1 MTLEDINVGH
11 LAQKQEQS
19 DGHILAHRELVAAVS
34 DGPRGRVFLNADY
47 DHEVVHADHAV
58 ASESGGAVVV
68 IAYGRVV
75 SYPTHAV
82 RFIDWGTV

>member
-1 MTLEDINVGH
+1 MTADQRAALKAEEDYALRNGT
-11 LAQKQEQS
+11 KP
-19 DGHILAHRELVAAVS
+19 AHRELVAAIS

-47 DHEVVHADHAV
+47 DHEVVHADHIAGENGLVV
-58 ASESGGAVVV
+58 AV

-75 SYPTHAV
+75 SYPMHAV